1 MVKIQTL
8 GNQYPRIIV
17 SYIFNTLNVHQSAH
31 IRLII
36 ISYNLTF
43 MVINFPSGQPSLIH

>member
-8 GNQYPRIIV
+8 GIQYPRIIV
-17 SYIFNTLNVHQSAH
+17 SYIFNSLNVHQNAH
-31 IRLII
+31 ISLVI

-43 MVINFPSGQPSLIH
+43 MVINFPSGKPSLIH